1 MLFYEY
7 FNISIGKNK
16 ILIFEPNTY
25 HHKCTPDF
33 TKYFMDFWC
42 MHFSGIDCFCV
53 FQEIEKVRL
62 LIFKGIKEIEVNTK
76 NLSFIIKKYDFV
88 LLQTNEINKKKLHIN
103 LWILNISNSILYFM
117 IIGLLILDTW
127 II

>member
-1 MLFYEY
+1 M
-7 FNISIGKNK
+7 NQ
-16 ILIFEPNTY
+16 ILIIINA
-25 HHKCTPDF
+25 PDF
-33 TKYFMDFWC
+33 TKYFIDFWY
-42 MHFSGIDCFCV
+42 MHFSGIDYFCI
-53 FQEIEKVRL
+53 FQEIEKVKL

-117 IIGLLILDTW
+117 IIGILILDNW